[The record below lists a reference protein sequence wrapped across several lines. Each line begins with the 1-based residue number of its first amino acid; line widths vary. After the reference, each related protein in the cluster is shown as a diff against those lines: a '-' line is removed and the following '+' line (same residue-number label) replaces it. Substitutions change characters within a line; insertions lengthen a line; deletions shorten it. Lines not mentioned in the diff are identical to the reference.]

1 MQLTP
6 ADVKQQVDVA
16 LGQLVSP
23 LRMKEHLVAQ
33 LKTQV
38 ADLERF
44 INYLQADTKHAR
56 CACGCA
62 LHSIQKPIKNET
74 MGIVHKTA
82 MLLQMFAVLHL
93 GCGAQHFKK
102 NDLKKTMKGNHWG

>member
-1 MQLTP
+1 MTP

-16 LGQLVSP
+16 LGQLVTP

-44 INYLQADTKHAR
+44 IDYLQADTKKHAR

-62 LHSIQKPIKNET
+62 LHSVQKQFKTDT
-74 MGIVHKTA
+74 MGMVQRTA
-82 MLLQMFAVLHL
+82 ALVQMFAMLHL
-93 GCGAQHFKK
+93 GCGPQQFKK
-102 NDLKKTMKGNHWG
+102 NNLKTTMKGNHWG

>member
-16 LGQLVSP
+16 LGHLVTP

-44 INYLQADTKHAR
+44 IDYLQTDTKNTKCSCR
-56 CACGCA
+56 CS
-62 LHSIQKPIKNET
+62 LHSVKKPFKMNA
-74 MGIVHKTA
+74 MGVVQHTA
-82 MLLQMFAVLHL
+82 ALLQMFTLLHL
-93 GCGAQHFKK
+93 GCGPQSFRR
-102 NDLKKTMKGNHWG
+102 NNLKSTMKANHWG